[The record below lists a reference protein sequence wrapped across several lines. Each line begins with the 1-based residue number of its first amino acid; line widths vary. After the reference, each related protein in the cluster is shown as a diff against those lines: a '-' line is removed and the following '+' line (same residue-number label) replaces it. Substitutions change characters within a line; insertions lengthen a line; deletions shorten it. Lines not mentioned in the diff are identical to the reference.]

1 MSMYVHI
8 YSYIYIYTH
17 SIESCGGLIY
27 LHDLYA
33 LQLIRELFPFG
44 SRCTRIEGNLPVTD
58 SLNAGICHIYDG
70 HINIEYMHTTLRK
83 TIGKLSIVHFIVLL
97 ASWRWAAFN
106 LMFSIAGSSGN
117 FIASPKVERFGNQAI
132 NQKPSMQIC
141 RWLTASDHVQQLNAN
156 LIGFI

>member
-33 LQLIRELFPFG
+33 LQLIRELFSFG

-70 HINIEYMHTTLRK
+70 HINIEYMHTTLRIAYIK
-83 TIGKLSIVHFIVLL
+83 VHIEVIVISGQKVGKFQSVVRLKYSL
-97 ASWRWAAFN
+97 ACFKNR
-106 LMFSIAGSSGN
+106 SGYN
-117 FIASPKVERFGNQAI
+117 
-132 NQKPSMQIC
+132 
-141 RWLTASDHVQQLNAN
+141 
-156 LIGFI
+156 